1 MAAVAGSMKLADCYD
16 SDAPYLLQD
25 CAYHIYMEYAV
36 SGGRLLIKSAGS
48 GGDSL
53 LVSETALEFGMLKLE
68 TI

>member
-25 CAYHIYMEYAV
+25 CVYHIYMEYAV
-36 SGGRLLIKSAGS
+36 SGGRLLIKSGGS

>member
-53 LVSETALEFGMLKLE
+53 LVSETALKFGMLKLE

>member
-1 MAAVAGSMKLADCYD
+1 VAAVAGSMKLADCYD

-36 SGGRLLIKSAGS
+36 SSGRLLIKSAGS

>member
-1 MAAVAGSMKLADCYD
+1 MKLADCYD

-25 CAYHIYMEYAV
+25 CVYHIYMEYAV